1 MTFPSRQTAIVG
13 LYATEQA
20 PTIARS
26 GFALEIEAMRGA
38 LDDAGLSMADVD
50 GIATTRRESVVAGS
64 YDPLYFWPE
73 QLGQRSITYMGSA
86 GTGGLPAGALAKG
99 ALAVAGG
106 LCEVFVLVHGK
117 SGSKINQAKAPMPTS
132 APRVGAWSEALCG
145 ATRASWFALWA
156 QRYMHEFGV
165 TSEQLA
171 RIAVD
176 ARYHATLNPASI
188 MGRRG
193 EITVEDVVTS
203 RMIASPFRLLDCA
216 LDNDG
221 GYAIVVTTAERARDL
236 RKPPVYILGAAE
248 AAYVDYYHNVPY
260 PMFRKE
266 GGAVRR
272 ASNLAFDMA
281 GVKRTDVDVAG
292 LYDCFT
298 VTVARDLEEM
308 GFCEIGAGAAFVEEG
323 HTRLGGSMPVNT
335 DGGCLSSSHNGH
347 PGGMHVIEVARQLR
361 REVDPARQVPNA
373 KIGAA
378 LTQGMAIHGGAGVL
392 VMGV

>member
-1 MTFPSRQTAIVG
+1 MPFAQRQAAIVG
-13 LYATEQA
+13 LYATEQV
-20 PTIARS
+20 PNIACS
-26 GFALEIEAMRGA
+26 GAALEIEALRGA
-38 LDDAGLSMADVD
+38 LDDAGLTVADVD
-50 GIATTRRESVVAGS
+50 GIATTRLQSPVAGS

-73 QLGQRSITYMGSA
+73 QLGQRAITYMGSA

-99 ALAVAGG
+99 ALAVSAGM
-106 LCEVFVLVHGK
+106 CEVFVLVHGK
-117 SGSKINQAKAPMPTS
+117 SGSKINQAKAPMPTT
-132 APRVGAWSEALCG
+132 APRVGAWSEQLCG

-156 QRYMHEFGV
+156 QRYMHEFGI

-171 RIAVD
+171 QVAVD

-188 MGRRG
+188 MGHKG
-193 EITVEDVVTS
+193 EITIEDVVTS

-260 PMFRKE
+260 PLFRGE
-266 GGAVRR
+266 GSAVRS
-272 ASNLAFDMA
+272 AANIAFGMA
-281 GVKRTDVDVAG
+281 GVKRSDVDVAG

-298 VTVARDLEEM
+298 VTTLRDLEEM
-308 GFCEIGAGAAFVEEG
+308 GFCDIGAGAAYVAEG

-361 REVDPARQVPNA
+361 REVAPARQVPDA

-378 LTQGMAIHGGAGVL
+378 LSQGMAIHGGAGVL